1 MIEIDI
7 DDCLASY
14 PLKYC
19 LVVFNIVI
27 FLSLEYVN
35 NVKKI
40 KTREI
45 LKRIIFL
52 FTMMNSVCVKKKE
65 FLTD

>member
-14 PLKYC
+14 PLKYS
-19 LVVFNIVI
+19 LVVFNIFI

-35 NVKKI
+35 NVKK

-45 LKRIIFL
+45 LKSIDFL
-52 FTMMNSVCVKKKE
+52 FTVINSVCVKKKE
-65 FLTD
+65 FLSD

>member
-7 DDCLASY
+7 DDRLAPY
-14 PLKYC
+14 LLKYC

-35 NVKKI
+35 NVKK

-45 LKRIIFL
+45 LKSINFL
-52 FTMMNSVCVKKKE
+52 FTMMNSVCLKKKE
-65 FLTD
+65 FLPD